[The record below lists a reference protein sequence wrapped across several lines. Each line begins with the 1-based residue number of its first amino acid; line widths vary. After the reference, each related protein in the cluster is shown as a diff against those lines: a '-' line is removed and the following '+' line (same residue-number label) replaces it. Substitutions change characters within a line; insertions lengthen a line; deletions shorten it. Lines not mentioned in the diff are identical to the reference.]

1 MPQTLPES
9 PLDQAHRRV
18 AEAEA
23 GIARQ
28 REVLRATQVDRHHR
42 PAALAARAL
51 VTMEADVSLLREHLR
66 QVEEPHLRD
75 QTGKAPATA
84 TGDVL
89 TRGQAV

>member
-1 MPQTLPES
+1 
-9 PLDQAHRRV
+9 
-18 AEAEA
+18 
-23 GIARQ
+23 
-28 REVLRATQVDRHHR
+28 
-42 PAALAARAL
+42 LAARAL